1 MSDFIAL
8 YTAFSG
14 LRAAQTAMDT
24 ASHNIANAGTEGYTR
39 QRVETATHRPAYQR
53 FGHIGTGVDVI
64 DITRARNAFLDD
76 RFRASAGAQGRLA
89 TLGDMLDGV
98 ESAMGEPDLGVTAG
112 LANLWASFE
121 DMALDP
127 TDTAARLAVIGSL
140 DDVAGRIRTIA
151 QSWDAAG
158 AHAANDI
165 AGRVTEVNQ
174 LLDQVA
180 KLNGE
185 IVAATA
191 ESGTPNDL
199 LDARDLALDRLATLA
214 GTTATI
220 TEKGTARVSLNGL
233 ALVHDLQVSR
243 LSFDD
248 ATTTIL
254 HSSGASVRPGGEIAG
269 LHGFVTTE
277 LPALRTSLDALAA
290 SLADALNTQHGAGYT
305 ASGAPGGAL
314 FSYTPGAAA
323 LTLAVAVTHPNELAA
338 AGSGPPV
345 AEFDGVNADALAAL
359 RLSRVAAGG
368 TQTIDEAARTLVTG
382 VGQQLA
388 ATQASAASQAA
399 LTGAAQAAR
408 TQAHGVSID
417 EEMIDLVTY
426 QRAYEAAAR
435 VMTAV
440 DQALDTLINRTGIVG
455 R

>member
-1 MSDFIAL
+1 
-8 YTAFSG
+8 
-14 LRAAQTAMDT
+14 
-24 ASHNIANAGTEGYTR
+24 
-39 QRVETATHRPAYQR
+39 
-53 FGHIGTGVDVI
+53 
-64 DITRARNAFLDD
+64 
-76 RFRASAGAQGRLA
+76 
-89 TLGDMLDGV
+89 
-98 ESAMGEPDLGVTAG
+98 MGEPDLGVTAG

-165 AGRVTEVNQ
+165 AGRVTEANQ

-185 IVAATA
+185 IDAATA

-199 LDARDLALDRLATLA
+199 LDAHDLALDRLATLA

-269 LHGFVTTE
+269 LHGFVTT
-277 LPALRTSLDALAA
+277 
-290 SLADALNTQHGAGYT
+290 
-305 ASGAPGGAL
+305 ASGASYLARRTRCFARRRTEHPARGRAIPRLVRPVEAL
-314 FSYTPGAAA
+314 
-323 LTLAVAVTHPNELAA
+323 LLVHPRRI
-338 AGSGPPV
+338 P
-345 AEFDGVNADALAAL
+345 
-359 RLSRVAAGG
+359 RSR
-368 TQTIDEAARTLVTG
+368 
-382 VGQQLA
+382 
-388 ATQASAASQAA
+388 SPWP
-399 LTGAAQAAR
+399 
-408 TQAHGVSID
+408 
-417 EEMIDLVTY
+417 
-426 QRAYEAAAR
+426 
-435 VMTAV
+435 
-440 DQALDTLINRTGIVG
+440 
-455 R
+455 